1 MLPHRTDF
9 YFGKKLFRKKNDPLS
24 EQEPVFAL
32 LIRYCNTKKLRE
44 YYAFAEP
51 HVFRF
56 FNFLLVRIRC
66 GWKNLRMIRPGR
78 RIFALKTKKCAY
90 RSKRTK
96 NANSDSRQTNPVQK
110 NSINSK
116 KLVSDEILPAFK
128 TTVGRICIFINAKV
142 ALKQHLTPKTPLIK
156 KESIPV
162 FCILS

>member
-1 MLPHRTDF
+1 
-9 YFGKKLFRKKNDPLS
+9 
-24 EQEPVFAL
+24 
-32 LIRYCNTKKLRE
+32 
-44 YYAFAEP
+44 
-51 HVFRF
+51 
-56 FNFLLVRIRC
+56 
-66 GWKNLRMIRPGR
+66 MIRPGR
-78 RIFALKTKKCAY
+78 RIFALKTKSAP
-90 RSKRTK
+90 TEV
-96 NANSDSRQTNPVQK
+96 NAQKMQTPIVAKLTLCKK